1 MDGIRVCLE
10 LVWLISMY
18 ILNQYGW
25 YQSMSR
31 TSMAD
36 INVYLKLVW
45 MVKNESD
52 GHEQ

>member
-1 MDGIRVCLE
+1 
-10 LVWLISMY
+10 
-18 ILNQYGW
+18 
-25 YQSMSR
+25 MSR

-52 GHEQ
+52 GHEQWKKGEKYLIF